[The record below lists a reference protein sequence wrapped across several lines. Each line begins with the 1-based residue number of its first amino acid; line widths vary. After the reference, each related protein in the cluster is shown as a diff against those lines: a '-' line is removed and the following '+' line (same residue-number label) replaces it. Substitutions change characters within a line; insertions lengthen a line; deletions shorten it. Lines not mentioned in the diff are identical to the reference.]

1 MRRCLG
7 TSDDMAKAMVLTRQ
21 GSIDDLEMRD
31 YPTPFAAAGDIVAD
45 VSMCTVCGTDIDI
58 IHGGQELPM
67 PILLGHEWFGTVRE
81 LGDGVSTDFVGQE
94 LREGDLIATSNGT
107 RGDCWYLN
115 NVPGRNNLCP
125 QQEVVGV
132 YRRSADEAPH
142 FWGAFAQ
149 HVYIEKH
156 IPVFKLPPGLDEKEL
171 VCIEPIAVATRSFK
185 RAHGGGS
192 SGAGAGEGV
201 DPSQTVVVQG
211 LGTIGQCMSLVCNVN
226 GMENIIA
233 VERHPDRIELGERMG
248 TTGIVDRGALRTVE
262 ERAEEVRRMTG
273 GRGADIVFECA
284 GTNQAFAEAFKL
296 VRKGGTVVEL
306 GVAGDRGAIE
316 VNPFSDF
323 CEKEVSVFGVFGYP
337 SLEYRM
343 AIAAMN
349 VAKRRGIPFGD
360 IVSDVQPLES
370 LPEQIMRHVE
380 RDVPGSIAIRP

>member
-1 MRRCLG
+1 
-7 TSDDMAKAMVLTRQ
+7 MVLTRP
-21 GSIDDLEMRD
+21 GSIDNFEMRD
-31 YPTPFAAAGDIVAD
+31 YPTPPAGRGDIVAN
-45 VSMCTVCGTDIDI
+45 VSMCTICGTDMDI
-58 IHGGQELPM
+58 IHGGQDLPM

-81 LGDGVSTDFVGQE
+81 LGDGVTKDFVGQE

-142 FWGAFAQ
+142 FWGAFAE

-156 IPVFKLPPGLDEKEL
+156 IPAFKLPAGLDEREL
-171 VCIEPIAVATRSFK
+171 VCLEPIAVATRSFK
-185 RAHGGGS
+185 RAHG

-201 DPSQTVVVQG
+201 DPSQTVVIQG
-211 LGTIGQCMSLVCNVN
+211 LGSIGQCMSLVCNVN

-233 VERHPDRIELGERMG
+233 VDRHPDRIELGKRMG
-248 TTGIVDRGALRTVE
+248 VTDIVDRSALKSVE

-306 GVAGDRGAIE
+306 GVAGDKGTIG

-323 CEKEVSVFGVFGYP
+323 CEKEVNVFGVFGYP
-337 SLEYRM
+337 SLEYRI
-343 AIAAMN
+343 AIATMN

-360 IVSDVQPLES
+360 IVSDVKPLDT
-370 LPEQIMRHVE
+370 LPEQLRRHEE

>member
-1 MRRCLG
+1 
-7 TSDDMAKAMVLTRQ
+7 MARAMVLIRP
-21 GSIDDLEMRD
+21 GSIDNFEMRD
-31 YPTPFAAAGDIVAD
+31 YPTPPAGRGDIVAN
-45 VSMCTVCGTDIDI
+45 VSMCTICGTDMDI
-58 IHGGQELPM
+58 IHGGQDLPM

-81 LGDGVSTDFVGQE
+81 LGDGVTKDFVGQE

-142 FWGAFAQ
+142 FWGAFAE

-156 IPVFKLPPGLDEKEL
+156 IPAFKLPAGLDEREL
-171 VCIEPIAVATRSFK
+171 VCLEPIAVATRSFK
-185 RAHGGGS
+185 RAHG

-201 DPSQTVVVQG
+201 DPSQTVVIQG
-211 LGTIGQCMSLVCNVN
+211 LGSIGQCMSLVCNVN

-233 VERHPDRIELGERMG
+233 VDRHPDRIELGKRMG
-248 TTGIVDRGALRTVE
+248 VTDIVDRSALKSVE

-306 GVAGDRGAIE
+306 GVAGDKGTIG

-323 CEKEVSVFGVFGYP
+323 CEKEVNVFGVFGYP
-337 SLEYRM
+337 SLEYRI
-343 AIAAMN
+343 AIATMN

-360 IVSDVQPLES
+360 IVSDVKPLDT
-370 LPEQIMRHVE
+370 LPEQLRRHDE

>member
-1 MRRCLG
+1 LVS
-7 TSDDMAKAMVLTRQ
+7 TDIMAKAMVLTRP
-21 GSIDDLEMRD
+21 GSIDNLEMRE
-31 YPTPFAAAGDIVAD
+31 YPTPSAGPGDIVAD
-45 VSMCTVCGTDIDI
+45 VRMCTICGTDIDI

-81 LGDGVSTDFVGQE
+81 LGEEVTTDYIGQE
-94 LREGDLIATSNGT
+94 LKEGDLVATSNGT
-107 RGDCWYLN
+107 RGECWYLN

-149 HVYIEKH
+149 HVYIEGH
-156 IPVFKLPPGLDEKEL
+156 IPAFKLPAGLEEREL
-171 VCIEPIAVATRSFK
+171 VCLEPIAVATRSFK
-185 RAHGGGS
+185 RAHGSGS

-201 DPSQTVVVQG
+201 DPSQTVVIQG
-211 LGTIGQCMSLVCNVN
+211 LGSIGQCMALVCNVN

-233 VERHPDRIELGERMG
+233 VDRHPDRIRMG
-248 TTGIVDRGALRTVE
+248 GRMGVTDIVDRGALRTVE
-262 ERAEEVRRMTG
+262 ERAKEVRRLTG

-296 VRKGGTVVEL
+296 VRKGGTVIEL
-306 GVAGDRGAIE
+306 GVAGDKGTIE

-343 AIAAMN
+343 AIATMK

-370 LPEQIMRHVE
+370 LPEQIRRHEE